1 MSAAIVW
8 VLMLHAPRDV
18 GGIIFAVYSTQAA
31 CVTEAN
37 RLNGI
42 TVGDG
47 RFVCEKKQVI

>member
-8 VLMLHAPRDV
+8 ILMLHAPSGV
-18 GGIIFAVYSTQAA
+18 IFAVYSTQAA

-42 TVGDG
+42 TTVGDG
-47 RFVCEKKQVI
+47 RFVCEKKHVI